1 MCIYIHTHTVREDAY
16 IDVIIIIIIIIG
28 VFPAIF
34 MEALHVIVAQ
44 ISSSKLKGKKRTL
57 LLRQCRCYRYL
68 PDGLYLPDGRH
79 RPFQLLVSTRA
90 YRPIIQITY
99 GQRESEAR
107 TIDSVPNEEETT
119 RRYFRDIFLSNCVS
133 RDQGCA
139 SSSLSLASAS
149 INRKNRFTQPFPRRY
164 SCASTRLFSVRF
176 FFFLLQRKVV
186 KKIFK
191 T

>member
-1 MCIYIHTHTVREDAY
+1 MYIYIYTHTHTVREDAY
-16 IDVIIIIIIIIG
+16 IDVIIIIIIIIIIG

-34 MEALHVIVAQ
+34 MEILHVIVAQ
-44 ISSSKLKGKKRTL
+44 ILSSKLKGKKRTL

-176 FFFLLQRKVV
+176 FFFYYRERW
-186 KKIFK
+186 
-191 T
+191 